1 MAHNP
6 SRTSDLSIERS
17 EAESRNLPGCT
28 QRGVLYTVRLT
39 RKAYQCKCQSTLRH
53 TIAIRLSREVRAQPS
68 SIHPVIPSEASP
80 PSSCHSERSLS
91 AVILSFRAQPLRR
104 HPVISSAKRSGVE
117 KSPRLHS
124 PGCPVHRQTHA
135 ESVPVQVPVNSAA
148 YHRHPSLPRSPSAAL
163 PTVNPVISSEAKRSR
178 EISLAAL
185 NGVSCTPS
193 NPPGKRTGASASQL
207 CGIPS
212 PSVSPAKSERSP
224 PLSILSFRA
233 QRSGVEK
240 SPWLHSTG
248 CPVHRQTHPESA
260 PARTRTPQIHRLS
273 EREDL
278 VGAKSEAGYDGIG
291 FKQPIT
297 KEVHSLCRRGPYLPS
312 TSTSAGPVV

>member
-104 HPVISSAKRSGVE
+104 HPVISSTAKQS
-117 KSPRLHS
+117 H
-124 PGCPVHRQTHA
+124 
-135 ESVPVQVPVNSAA
+135 
-148 YHRHPSLPRSPSAAL
+148 
-163 PTVNPVISSEAKRSR
+163 PVISSKAKRSREISQAALPGVSCTPSDSRGKRTSASASQLCGIPSPSVSPAKSERSPPHCQSCHFERSEAESRNLPGCTQRGVLYTVKPTRKAYRCKCQSTLRHTIAIRLSREVRAKPSSIHPVIPSAAKRSR

-193 NPPGKRTGASASQL
+193 NPPGKRTSQDSYTPDP
-207 CGIPS
+207 PS
-212 PSVSPAKSERSP
+212 K
-224 PLSILSFRA
+224 
-233 QRSGVEK
+233 
-240 SPWLHSTG
+240 
-248 CPVHRQTHPESA
+248 
-260 PARTRTPQIHRLS
+260 
-273 EREDL
+273 
-278 VGAKSEAGYDGIG
+278 
-291 FKQPIT
+291 
-297 KEVHSLCRRGPYLPS
+297 
-312 TSTSAGPVV
+312 